1 MIRIAARSIFSKFYY
16 LLEIDPHRDAG
27 LTNHA
32 VLADGHRVS
41 VRRSAQAGARRIHL
55 RVDLVK
61 AGDRARDEA
70 RISYSS
76 GGSSDGHYGNG
87 GAAAGDGE
95 AWRVIALQKG
105 RFQDRAVN
113 GGPQGRRYDIRAWRV
128 VGTGKCRGK
137 MRRVH
142 RAQVAG
148 SDNRRAADN
157 AAEPGYAVGEVS
169 GIGSQCVVS
178 GASGSAQ
185 ASHKNRNRAECW
197 CTAVVDLGR
206 VG

>member
-1 MIRIAARSIFSKFYY
+1 MIRIAAWSTFSKFNYR
-16 LLEIDPHRDAG
+16 LEIDPHRDAG

-32 VLADGHRVS
+32 VLADSHRVS
-41 VRRSAQAGARRIHL
+41 VRRSAQAGAWRIHL
-55 RVDLVK
+55 RVDLVQ
-61 AGDRARDEA
+61 AGNRSGNEA
-70 RISYSS
+70 GIGYSG

-95 AWRVIALQKG
+95 ARRVVALQKG

-113 GGPQGRRYDIRAWRV
+113 GGPQGRRHDIRAWRV
-128 VGTGKCRGK
+128 VGAGKGRGK

-142 RAQVAG
+142 GAQVA
-148 SDNRRAADN
+148 SSHNRGAADD
-157 AAEPGYAVGEVS
+157 AAEPGYAVGKVS

-197 CTAVVDLGR
+197 CTAVVDL
-206 VG
+206 